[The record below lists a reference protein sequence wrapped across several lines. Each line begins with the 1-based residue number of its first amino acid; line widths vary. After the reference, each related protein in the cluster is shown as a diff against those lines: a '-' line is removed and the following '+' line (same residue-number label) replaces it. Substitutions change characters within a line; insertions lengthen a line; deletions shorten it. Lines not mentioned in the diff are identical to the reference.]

1 MAKRLTLTQ
10 QIGAL
15 NAEGLA
21 LIRDSAD
28 HSRRLLQIR
37 KELETLQPRLEAQR
51 RRKAAHKSRL
61 RAKRTKRAPRSVYQE
76 AERFRK
82 SVATRSAKLAT
93 IPTGTEEWDK
103 TRIGLE
109 LAQRALAKYGF
120 YASSFH

>member
-1 MAKRLTLTQ
+1 MAKRRTLTQ
-10 QIGAL
+10 QIADL

-21 LIRDSAD
+21 LMRDSAD
-28 HSRRLLQIR
+28 HSLRLAQIRRELEKLQRRL
-37 KELETLQPRLEAQR
+37 KAQR

-61 RAKRTKRAPRSVYQE
+61 RAKRPKRAPRSVFQE

-82 SVATRSAKLAT
+82 SVATRAVKLAT

-109 LAQRALAKYGF
+109 LAQDRA
-120 YASSFH
+120 